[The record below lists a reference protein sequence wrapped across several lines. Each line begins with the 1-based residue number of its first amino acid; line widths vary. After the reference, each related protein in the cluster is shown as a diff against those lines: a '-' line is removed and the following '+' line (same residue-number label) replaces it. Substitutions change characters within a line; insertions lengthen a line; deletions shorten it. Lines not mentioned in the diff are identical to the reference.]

1 MGLISENYQQE
12 RLNKYGINIKTKY
25 IVDKKI
31 YERNTDGTI
40 NDDIASGVRFLKEYY
55 INNKLV
61 HKEQEFDSRI
71 EYTYLMNNKDN
82 EDYKCPNCGIVGKV
96 KEFIDGCP
104 YCGTSYNIDYV
115 EKDLGSKYHYDK
127 VLKSNRYKIITLLI
141 DVIISMILSLVF
153 IYVTSRTFNI
163 YDISKVV
170 IYGLIMSL
178 ILYFFFYTIDAFIIL
193 GPIKRI
199 KDKQNKAQID
209 FWNRTKI
216 DKRVFFNNLN
226 YEISKYY
233 YSLDNIIDFDIIDY
247 VEFKEYS
254 KDDLL
259 YVDVTCENRLVYY
272 ENGKITSKMVK
283 DVFTMKRHDDGVIE
297 LKDGINLIKCN
308 NCGASI
314 DVTKGICE
322 YCNNEIKYLQE
333 WILEYKK

>member
-1 MGLISENYQQE
+1 MALISDNYQQE
-12 RLNKYGINIKTKY
+12 KLNKYGINIKTKY

-31 YERNTDGTI
+31 YERNTNGSV
-40 NDDIASGVRFLKEYY
+40 NDDITSGVRCLKEYY
-55 INNKLV
+55 INNKMV
-61 HKEQEFDSRI
+61 HKEQEFDTRI
-71 EYTYLMNNKDN
+71 EYTYLMNNKD
-82 EDYKCPNCGIVGKV
+82 EEQYKCPNCGIVGKV
-96 KEFIDGCP
+96 KEFMDGCP

-115 EKDLGSKYHYDK
+115 EKDLGSKYHYDR
-127 VLKSNRYKIITLLI
+127 VLKSNKYKIITLLI

-199 KDKQNKAQID
+199 KDKQNKKQID

-216 DKRVFFNNLN
+216 DKKVFFNNLN

-233 YSLDNIIDFDIIDY
+233 YSLDNIIDFDVIDY
-247 VEFKEYS
+247 VEFNEYS

-259 YVDVTCENRLVYY
+259 YVDVTCDNRLVYY
-272 ENGKITSKMVK
+272 EDGKITSKMVK

-314 DVTKGICE
+314 DATKGVCE
-322 YCNNEIKYLQE
+322 YCNTEIKYLQE
-333 WILEYKK
+333 WILDSKK

>member
-1 MGLISENYQQE
+1 MALISDNYQQE
-12 RLNKYGINIKTKY
+12 KLNKYGINIKTKY

-31 YERNTDGTI
+31 YERNTNGSV
-40 NDDIASGVRFLKEYY
+40 NDDITSGVRCLKEYY
-55 INNKLV
+55 INNKMV
-61 HKEQEFDSRI
+61 HKEQEFDTRI
-71 EYTYLMNNKDN
+71 EYTYLMNNKD
-82 EDYKCPNCGIVGKV
+82 EEQYKCTNCGIVGKV
-96 KEFIDGCP
+96 KEFMDGCP

-115 EKDLGSKYHYDK
+115 EKDLGSKYHYDR
-127 VLKSNRYKIITLLI
+127 VLKSNKYKIITLLI

-199 KDKQNKAQID
+199 KDKQNKKQID

-216 DKRVFFNNLN
+216 DKKVFFNNLN

-233 YSLDNIIDFDIIDY
+233 YSLDNIIDFDVIDY
-247 VEFKEYS
+247 VEFNEYS

-259 YVDVTCENRLVYY
+259 YVDVTCDNRLVYY
-272 ENGKITSKMVK
+272 EDGKITSKMVK

-314 DVTKGICE
+314 DATKGVCE
-322 YCNNEIKYLQE
+322 YCNTEIKYLQE
-333 WILEYKK
+333 WILDSKK